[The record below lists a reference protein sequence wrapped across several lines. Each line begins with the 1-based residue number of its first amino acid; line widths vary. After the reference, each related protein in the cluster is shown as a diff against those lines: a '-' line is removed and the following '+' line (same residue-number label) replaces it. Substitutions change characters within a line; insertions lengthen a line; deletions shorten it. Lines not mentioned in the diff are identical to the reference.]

1 MELWPSAFHAPSRS
15 YQRAMDI
22 DGQFSCVRLLQT
34 TETLS
39 CKSDST
45 DAAAATLRWILPLR
59 LSTRVPLPL
68 CSLAPPS
75 RPESVEAQRIV
86 GGRAALP

>member
-1 MELWPSAFHAPSRS
+1 MALWPSACHAPSRS

-22 DGQFSCVRLLQT
+22 DGQFNCVRLLQT

-39 CKSDST
+39 CKPDRRMRP
-45 DAAAATLRWILPLR
+45 LQLWWILPLS

-68 CSLAPPS
+68 CSLAPS
-75 RPESVEAQRIV
+75 CPESVEAQRILD
-86 GGRAALP
+86 GRAAST